1 MALFAQGE
9 YDTAINVFINL
20 DINPAKVVALYPEE
34 IAGRLSVPQSGW
46 IELHGGSKSHGD
58 AVAVLRNDRDVTEA
72 TDQTVTVEQS
82 TPEAPST
89 EHSTMTAES
98 ECRCVRFIH
107 ADPCSSQASQAKYRV
122 SVETLLPYLS
132 DLRRKVSGALT
143 ALQITSSEVAR
154 ENPLSE
160 ASISDVFA
168 LPNAPPSSLTPQQLF
183 RYAQIVDTALFKSYL
198 VARPGLLG
206 PLCRLDN
213 WCEVSEVEAVLRERG
228 VRQVSY
234 SHHVDIV
241 DIECAL
247 QKFSEL
253 IFLYQGKKMHV
264 KALGLLKE

>member
-1 MALFAQGE
+1 MFIKAKRKVKIQALHAVALFAQGE
-9 YDTAINVFINL
+9 YDAAINIFINL

-58 AVAVLRNDRDVTEA
+58 AVAVLCNDKDINEA

-82 TPEAPST
+82 TPEVPSA
-89 EHSTMTAES
+89 EKSTTTAES
-98 ECRCVRFIH
+98 ECHCVGFICTN
-107 ADPCSSQASQAKYRV
+107 ACSSQAAQAKYRV

-143 ALQITSSEVAR
+143 ALHITSSEVAR
-154 ENPLSE
+154 EDPLSE
-160 ASISDVFA
+160 ASIDDVFM
-168 LPNAPPSSLTPQQLF
+168 LPNAPPSSLTARQLF

-228 VRQVSY
+228 VCQVS
-234 SHHVDIV
+234 
-241 DIECAL
+241 
-247 QKFSEL
+247 
-253 IFLYQGKKMHV
+253 
-264 KALGLLKE
+264 

>member
-1 MALFAQGE
+1 M
-9 YDTAINVFINL
+9 
-20 DINPAKVVALYPEE
+20 
-34 IAGRLSVPQSGW
+34 
-46 IELHGGSKSHGD
+46 
-58 AVAVLRNDRDVTEA
+58 DR
-72 TDQTVTVEQS
+72 
-82 TPEAPST
+82 
-89 EHSTMTAES
+89 
-98 ECRCVRFIH
+98 
-107 ADPCSSQASQAKYRV
+107 
-122 SVETLLPYLS
+122 LLPYLS

-154 ENPLSE
+154 ESPLSE
-160 ASISDVFA
+160 ASIEDVFS
-168 LPNAPPSSLTPQQLF
+168 LPNAPPASLTPQQLL

-228 VRQVSY
+228 VCRISC
-234 SHHVDIV
+234 SHRSNLTNKAGV
-241 DIECAL
+241 L

>member
-1 MALFAQGE
+1 M
-9 YDTAINVFINL
+9 
-20 DINPAKVVALYPEE
+20 
-34 IAGRLSVPQSGW
+34 
-46 IELHGGSKSHGD
+46 
-58 AVAVLRNDRDVTEA
+58 
-72 TDQTVTVEQS
+72 
-82 TPEAPST
+82 
-89 EHSTMTAES
+89 
-98 ECRCVRFIH
+98 
-107 ADPCSSQASQAKYRV
+107 
-122 SVETLLPYLS
+122 ETLLPYLS

-154 ENPLSE
+154 ESPLSE
-160 ASISDVFA
+160 ASIDEVFA
-168 LPNAPPSSLTPQQLF
+168 LPNAPPASLTPQQLL

-228 VRQVSY
+228 VCRIPW
-234 SHHVDIV
+234 SHRSNLIDKDGV
-241 DIECAL
+241 L